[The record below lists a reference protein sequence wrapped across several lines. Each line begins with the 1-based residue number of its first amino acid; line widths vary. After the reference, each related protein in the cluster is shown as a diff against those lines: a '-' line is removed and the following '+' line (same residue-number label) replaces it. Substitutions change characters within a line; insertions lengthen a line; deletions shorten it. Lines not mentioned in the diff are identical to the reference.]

1 MYDIQFPIQA
11 SADPKKHCDNPAHS
25 LSQVRLLHSFIH
37 SFIECTV
44 MSNLFIS
51 TYKAIAVDQSAAHLK
66 KQKQKQ

>member
-37 SFIECTV
+37 SLNVV

>member
-1 MYDIQFPIQA
+1 MHDIQFPIQA

-25 LSQVRLLHSFIH
+25 LSQVRLLH